1 MDSIEKLNEEVC
13 KKQTTIIS
21 AMLNNGLS
29 QEEIFKITNIP
40 IKEVKTVK
48 F

>member
-1 MDSIEKLNEEVC
+1 MQ
-13 KKQTTIIS
+13 KQTTIIS
-21 AMLNNGLS
+21 AMLNNELS
-29 QEEIFKITNIP
+29 QEKISKITNIP